1 MGLRIGN
8 SYDYRNDKKTTGTHT
23 ASNTTKPVIHLA
35 ANDNPNPSSHK
46 KKYVLKD
53 WKDIKKTQ
61 ANINALPSDEDKVI
75 EYHKQNAE
83 VDDREYVIVKKG
95 EKRLEVHSAD
105 GTVVESFEIGIGKQ
119 KGDDFAKA
127 DRPMT
132 SAGIYTV
139 LTRGTGKDDYAKDYG
154 SNIFIMETERGSTG
168 VSIHQIPNGHP
179 EMYRR
184 MNNGNLDDN
193 RYSGGGIDLT
203 ESGFTKLAQ
212 HIKRGS
218 EVYVLPENSNNKIVA
233 KDGQLNLVQE
243 KFTGQVLT
251 SLKPTRSNPI
261 LIDFKS
267 EEHKTDEMKEFA
279 GTLESQKEDLMKNL
293 DIDNDTYNDIASMT
307 LGIVGQETKFG
318 TSKRY
323 RIKNFPLGKRWV
335 GRIGKWLINDDSI
348 DSKGLTQTKIEAYTS
363 PEVKKLFAKYGINK
377 NSVTKPKESATAT
390 MIGLTDMYKNELP
403 SIEKEMKEL
412 GVSKE
417 EALLYL
423 YQGKKYLI
431 KKPEHETQKP
441 PHKKGLFEGLIRWA
455 LKRPIKPKTEGKA
468 EPQKNS
474 YIRNVKR
481 YLDQNFSLQEAVL
494 AH

>member
-1 MGLRIGN
+1 MGLRIEK
-8 SYDYRNDKKTTGTHT
+8 SYDYRNDKKATGMH
-23 ASNTTKPVIHLA
+23 AAGSITKPVVHLA
-35 ANDNPNPSSHK
+35 ANDNPNPTSK
-46 KKYVLKD
+46 EKKYVLKD
-53 WKDIKKTQ
+53 WREIKKTY
-61 ANINALPSDEDKVI
+61 ADINALPTDEDKVI
-75 EYHKQNAE
+75 EWHKQNAE
-83 VDDREYVIVKKG
+83 VDGREYVIVKKA

-105 GTVVESFEIGIGKQ
+105 GAVVDSFEIGIGKQ
-119 KGDDFAKA
+119 KGDDFIKEG
-127 DRPMT
+127 RPMT
-132 SAGIYTV
+132 SAGIYNI
-139 LTRGTGKDDYAKDYG
+139 LARGTGKDAYAKDYG

-179 EMYRR
+179 EMYRK
-184 MNNGNLDDN
+184 MNNGNLNDN

-203 ESGFTKLAQ
+203 ESSFLRLSQ
-212 HIKRGS
+212 HLKRGS
-218 EVYVLPENSNNKIVA
+218 EVYVLPEDPNNKIVA

-243 KFTGQVLT
+243 QFTGQVLT
-251 SLKPTRSNPI
+251 SAKPTESQPI
-261 LIDFKS
+261 LIEFKS

-293 DIDNDTYNDIASMT
+293 NIDNDTYNDIASMT

-348 DSKGLTQTKIEAYTS
+348 DSKGLTQTKVEAYTS
-363 PEVKKLFAKYGINK
+363 DEVKKLFVKYGINK
-377 NSVTKPKESATAT
+377 DSVANPKESAIAT
-390 MIGLTDMYKNELP
+390 MIALTDMYKNELP
-403 SIEKEMKEL
+403 GIEKEMKEL
-412 GVSKE
+412 RVSKE

-455 LKRPIKPKTEGKA
+455 LKRPIKPKTEGIA